1 MFGLSGAMWFEGRL
15 GVRGGIL
22 PMLAV
27 SIMLLGSAHRVA
39 FGQTSQGKVEI
50 EQKLGEMVDLNLSF
64 VDEAGRQKQLR
75 ELIDGPTVLTLVYY
89 RCPGICT
96 PLLNEVASVADQ
108 LADKYDLK
116 AGEDYRLLTI
126 SFDPR
131 ETTDLAK
138 NKGSVMRALL
148 KHSIAEDGWQFMTG
162 QAEAINAL
170 TESVGFR
177 YLPDLQDFMHAGTV
191 IFLSKEGKIISY
203 LDGGARISPMS
214 SGEPKPR
221 ILAMEMKLAI
231 TNASAG
237 TTQNL
242 MRKIQALCF
251 SYDRD
256 KGYVLKVNRIILG
269 VTLVFAMGF
278 AGVLFLRGRG
288 QKTVG

>member
-1 MFGLSGAMWFEGRL
+1 M
-15 GVRGGIL
+15 GVRGGTL
-22 PMLAV
+22 SVLAM
-27 SIMLLGSAHRVA
+27 SFILLGSTHRIA
-39 FGQTSQGKVEI
+39 WGQKTLGKVEI
-50 EQKLGEMVDLNLSF
+50 EQRLGEMIDLNLSF
-64 VDEAGRQKQLR
+64 IDEAGREKRLGD
-75 ELIDGPTVLTLVYY
+75 LINGPTVLTLVYY

-108 LADKYDLK
+108 MADKYDLK

-126 SFDPR
+126 SFDPS

-138 NKGSVMRALL
+138 NKGSVIRGLL
-148 KHSIAEDGWQFMTG
+148 DHPIDKEGWQFMTG
-162 QAEAINAL
+162 KAEAIDAL

-177 YLPDLQDFMHAGTV
+177 YLPDKQDFAHAGTV

-221 ILAMEMKLAI
+221 ILPMEMKLAI
-231 TNASAG
+231 THASAG
-237 TTQNL
+237 TVQNL

-256 KGYVLKVNRIILG
+256 KGYVLRVNRIILG
-269 VTLVFAMGF
+269 VTLVFAISF
-278 AGVLFLRGRG
+278 AGVLMLRGRKPKG
-288 QKTVG
+288 AG